1 MPHATTRARKR
12 RRFHPTSAALEARE
26 PVSSLA
32 LLPNLLDS
40 FARAEAAAW
49 LSPLQGDRDVWQSN
63 RRVGSLGVNP
73 TASGFEVYGDEA
85 AVPMPR
91 QWITSPTTDD
101 DGVSAQGWSST
112 VAVPDALGA
121 IASPSM
127 PDTAAVALATGR
139 GAAQPISGDTAALSV
154 AAAIAGVMM
163 ATSVPSPPGVEQAT
177 DAEIRP
183 MSLPPLVGTG
193 ADDPTLAA
201 LTDPGGSGGGSSGGS
216 GGSGGGADLT
226 ISFTGGGAP
235 VQVDGQYYDAIGN
248 QVVVRVQG
256 NNDMLTSVR
265 WIVTGG
271 VKDYT
276 VTVDIAQ
283 VIPFGQV
290 NENGQMV
297 TGEDHTFNPAT
308 TSDTLGVI
316 WDKAGTFTVT
326 ARATFSNNPSQSK
339 SVTVN
344 VQEPYVDSFKD
355 EQQPLIFKSFGV
367 LKPDGTL
374 DYWAYG

>member
-1 MPHATTRARKR
+1 MEEDELPDPGDIGFLGSDAVMQPPEGLAQPVQQPGFARGERSSALARIIRPHVHGRFSLIAGNSWRFLEIMSSVRDYTDAIRVATRIFVRPLVVR
-12 RRFHPTSAALEARE
+12 RLSFTLQHQEELRYASRHNSRPEVSSVSPDQCCSLEARQ

-40 FARAEAAAW
+40 FASAEAAAW

-63 RRVGSLGVNP
+63 RRVGSLGVNL

-101 DGVSAQGWSST
+101 DGVPAQGWSST

-127 PDTAAVALATGR
+127 PDFAAVALATGR

-163 ATSVPSPPGVEQAT
+163 ATSAPSPPGVEQAT

-183 MSLPPLVGTG
+183 MSLPPLVGTAG
-193 ADDPTLAA
+193 SDDPTLAA
-201 LTDPGGSGGGSSGGS
+201 LADSGGSGGGSSGGS
-216 GGSGGGADLT
+216 GGSGGAELT

-256 NNDMLTSVR
+256 HNDMLTSVR
-265 WIVTGG
+265 
-271 VKDYT
+271 
-276 VTVDIAQ
+276 
-283 VIPFGQV
+283 
-290 NENGQMV
+290 
-297 TGEDHTFNPAT
+297 
-308 TSDTLGVI
+308 
-316 WDKAGTFTVT
+316 
-326 ARATFSNNPSQSK
+326 
-339 SVTVN
+339 
-344 VQEPYVDSFKD
+344 
-355 EQQPLIFKSFGV
+355 
-367 LKPDGTL
+367 
-374 DYWAYG
+374 